1 MVNDMKLAD
10 RGYIVTG
17 AAGGIGEGIAAAI
30 LDEGG
35 RVALLDL
42 RREAVEAAARRVDPG
57 GERTIALEGDVASV
71 EDASAA
77 VNATADAFGRL
88 DGIVN
93 NAGVVTLDTAWD
105 ATPQAIQREFAINV
119 TGTFVMAQAVGR
131 HLRRNHGGAI
141 VNVASNCGKVGY
153 KNMAG
158 YNASKAAVINLTRSL
173 ALEWAAEGI
182 NVNAVCP
189 GGVDTPMLAGVAEWL
204 SPRLDIPADEL
215 LAGMGPAQLGRKVHP
230 VEVGRV
236 VAFLLSD
243 DAVIIRGQAINV
255 DGGDTPY

>member
-1 MVNDMKLAD
+1 MTLTD
-10 RGYIVTG
+10 RVYIVTG
-17 AAGGIGEGIAAAI
+17 AAGGIGAGIGAAI
-30 LDEGG
+30 LEQGG

-42 RREAVEAAARRVDPG
+42 GREEVEAAAARVDPE
-57 GERTIALEGDVASV
+57 GEQTLVVPGDVTSV
-71 EDASAA
+71 EDAEGA
-77 VNATADAFGRL
+77 VRDTVDHFGRL

-93 NAGVVTLDTAWD
+93 NAGVVILDTAWD
-105 ATPQAIQREFAINV
+105 ATPEAWERELAVNV
-119 TGTFVMAQAVGR
+119 TGTFVMARAVGR
-131 HLRRNHGGAI
+131 HLRAHGGGAI
-141 VNVASNCGKVGY
+141 VNIASNCGKVGY

-173 ALEWAAEGI
+173 ALEWAQDGI

-204 SPRLDIPADEL
+204 SPRLGVPSHEL
-215 LAGMGPAQLGRKVHP
+215 LAGMGPAQLGRKVEP
-230 VEVGRV
+230 IEVGRV

-243 DAVIIRGQAINV
+243 AAVIIRGQAVNV